1 MYKAVKIYLEKREA
15 RHYVGRLS
23 KSNGNFVFEYDEA
36 YRYSNNPLPVG
47 PDLPIDKKKHS
58 SKKLFPS
65 FEDRI
70 PLKQNPAYK
79 EYCQSVGISSSEKNP
94 FVLLAKLG
102 RKGPSSFI
110 IAPVLESPS
119 FLKGDLKRFR
129 KKLSLSM
136 REFATLFDV
145 STASIYRI
153 ENDKISGKQILN
165 KISVYYNF
173 PKTALNKLHYTG
185 HRINDQ
191 KRQFVEEFFKRKLI
205 NKSQ

>member
-1 MYKAVKIYLEKREA
+1 MNKAVDIYLEKRGI

-23 KSNGNFVFEYDEA
+23 KFNRNFVFEYNEA
-36 YRYSNNPLPVG
+36 YRYSNNPLPFG
-47 PDLPIDKKKHS
+47 PDLPIDKGKHL

-70 PLKQNPAYK
+70 PSKQNPAYK
-79 EYCQSVGISSSEKNP
+79 EYCQSVGISPSEKNP
-94 FVLLAKLG
+94 FILLARLG

-110 IAPVLESPS
+110 ITPVLENPS
-119 FLKGDLKRFR
+119 FSKEDLKRFR
-129 KKLSLSM
+129 KELNLSM

-153 ENDKISGKQILN
+153 ENNKISGKQILN
-165 KISVYYNF
+165 KISMYYNF
-173 PKTALNKLHYTG
+173 PKTALNNLHYTG
-185 HRINDQ
+185 HKINDQ
-191 KRQFVEEFFKRKLI
+191 KRQFVENFFKKKLI